1 MSEEDRSRLYAWFRE
16 QLDERRAEYMM
27 SCLAPAPLSDLVTK
41 EHLERVLSSAFSEF
55 ALNLSDQREADRK
68 EMADQREADRNQRE
82 ADRKQIAD
90 QREADRKERE
100 AERREIADEREADR
114 QEARKRHRWLVGIAV
129 VLALE
134 IVAAEAGWLQP
145 LTDLLTAAS

>member
-41 EHLERVLSSAFSEF
+41 EHLERVLSAAFAEF
-55 ALNLSDQREADRK
+55 ALNLSDQRD
-68 EMADQREADRNQRE
+68 

-90 QREADRKERE
+90 QRDADRKEV
-100 AERREIADEREADR
+100 ADQREADR

-145 LTDLLTAAS
+145 LTDLLAAAF

>member
-1 MSEEDRSRLYAWFRE
+1 
-16 QLDERRAEYMM
+16 M

-55 ALNLSDQREADRK
+55 ALNQSDW
-68 EMADQREADRNQRE
+68 RE
-82 ADRKQIAD
+82 ADRKQ
-90 QREADRKERE
+90 
-100 AERREIADEREADR
+100 IADEREADR

>member
-41 EHLERVLSSAFSEF
+41 EHLERVLSAAFAEF
-55 ALNLSDQREADRK
+55 ALNLSD
-68 EMADQREADRNQRE
+68 QRE

-90 QREADRKERE
+90 QREADRKQAADQRE
-100 AERREIADEREADR
+100 ADRKQIADQREADRKQIADEREADR

-134 IVAAEAGWLQP
+134 IVAAEAGWLQR
-145 LTDLLTAAS
+145 LTDLLAAAF